1 MAYYPKS
8 QVKTNLYTSGNE
20 FVVQSDRTNY
30 EGSYWTNSKGQ
41 YFAGKNPQQQPTI
54 QLLKVSPTETSDEVL
69 IPKKTSAWFTSYPN
83 QLLRDNPGVSPN
95 KAQPTPTDDDYMT
108 GEFTRYFTKKSN
120 QNIYYEIAKSDYDK
134 LVNQDDSIKWQL
146 YQPIKIIWDL
156 QGIREQVYQANVNTV
171 LIAEKN
177 QKLPGFRK
185 IFKGQYLQY
194 YK

>member
-8 QVKTNLYTSGNE
+8 QVKTSLYTSGDEFIIKSSNE
-20 FVVQSDRTNY
+20 NY
-30 EGSYWTNSKGQ
+30 KGYFWKNSSGQ
-41 YFAGKNPQQQPTI
+41 YFAGKNPQVIPIEELIERQI
-54 QLLKVSPTETSDEVL
+54 DETNEEFF
-69 IPKKTSAWFTSYPN
+69 IPQKESTWTRVYPN
-83 QLLRDNPGVSPN
+83 SIVDDKPGVSPN
-95 KAQPTPTDDDYMT
+95 KNQPSPTDQDYVT

-120 QNIYYEIAKSDYDK
+120 QNIYYEIAKSDYDQ

-156 QGIREQVYQANVNTV
+156 QGTREEVYQANVNTV
-171 LIAEKN
+171 LIAEKD